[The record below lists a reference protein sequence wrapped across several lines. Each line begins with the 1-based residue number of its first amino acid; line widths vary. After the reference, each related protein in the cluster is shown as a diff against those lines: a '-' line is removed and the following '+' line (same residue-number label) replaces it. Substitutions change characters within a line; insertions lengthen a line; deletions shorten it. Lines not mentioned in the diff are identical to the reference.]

1 MEDSRSLVSRKLS
14 AYQLLCHHNFV
25 QQYCWLWS
33 LWNQFI
39 EWYYLFTIWAI
50 SLWYISLEEYCS
62 SMSIMNCAPELSY
75 LIGYQ
80 CLLLTYKT
88 LRFHC
93 MRVCMCVC
101 ASVCVCVCVLVAQLV
116 AWPTDWTLVS
126 LIPGRF
132 YTVWDIREDQI
143 PLVLSI
149 LALMFSLMVKSQ
161 SYSDM
166 PTLELDFLG
175 SSDCKESACNAGYP
189 GLIPRSIRSPGE
201 GNGNPIHYSCLE
213 NSMDR
218 GAWWTTVHGVTN
230 SRTWLSD

>member
-50 SLWYISLEEYCS
+50 SLWCISLEEYCS

-101 ASVCVCVCVLVAQLV
+101 ASICVCVCVSSS
-116 AWPTDWTLVS
+116 VS
-126 LIPGRF
+126 RL
-132 YTVWDIREDQI
+132 THW
-143 PLVLSI
+143 L
-149 LALMFSLMVKSQ
+149 
-161 SYSDM
+161 
-166 PTLELDFLG
+166 
-175 SSDCKESACNAGYP
+175 NP
-189 GLIPRSIRSPGE
+189 GLPHSRQILYCLRYQGRPNSISIINFGS
-201 GNGNPIHYSCLE
+201 H
-213 NSMDR
+213 
-218 GAWWTTVHGVTN
+218 V
-230 SRTWLSD
+230 